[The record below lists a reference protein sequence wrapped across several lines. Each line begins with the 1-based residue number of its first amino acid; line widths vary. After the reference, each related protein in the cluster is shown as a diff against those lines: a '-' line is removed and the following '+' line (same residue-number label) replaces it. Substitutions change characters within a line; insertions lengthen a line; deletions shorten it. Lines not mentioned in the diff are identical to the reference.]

1 MLRKI
6 TEVCMVVVLALTLFA
21 TGCSDSGGGRI
32 VARVGGTNITEAELS
47 KKLAEL
53 PPFTRQQFAGPEG
66 MREFLDRVIEEE
78 VLFQA
83 AQRAGYENSDE
94 VRDMVEAVTRRAMI
108 QAYYR
113 DEIEGNTVVPEEDI
127 IAYYDEH
134 PEQFQ
139 QRAQIKFRH
148 IMTSTR
154 QEAEAARQRLLAG
167 EDFASV
173 ARDVSE
179 DASTSQAGGLVRT
192 LYKGDALMSSGMS
205 AAFIESL
212 FEGEVGEIS
221 QPLRSDRGWH
231 IVQIEEMKPEGVKP
245 LEEVRDTIEQ
255 SLKPAATRK
264 YYEGQLEVLKNQLNT
279 TVNEDVLTPRT
290 RSEEELFS
298 LAQETDDPLQR
309 MGYYTELV
317 YSYPEGEHADE
328 AQFMI
333 GFIQSE
339 ELNNYEAAR
348 NALNRMLEHY
358 PDSEL
363 AESARWMLE
372 NMGKEAP
379 PFEESDI
386 LSGE

>member
-1 MLRKI
+1 MLRKT
-6 TEVCMVVVLALTLFA
+6 TEVCAVVILALTLLA
-21 TGCSDSGGGRI
+21 TGCGDSGRGQT

-47 KKLAEL
+47 RKLSEL

-83 AQRAGYENSDE
+83 AQRAGYENSAE
-94 VRDMVEAVTRRAMI
+94 VRDMVAAVTRRAMI

-113 DEIEGNTVVPEEDI
+113 DEIEGATLVPEADI
-127 IAYYDEH
+127 VAYYNEH

-139 QRAQIKFRH
+139 QRARIKFRH
-148 IMTSTR
+148 IMTAAR
-154 QEAEAARQRLLAG
+154 PGADAARQRLLAG

-179 DASTSQAGGLVRT
+179 DTGTSQAGGLVRT
-192 LYKGDALMSSGMS
+192 LYKGDALMTSGMS
-205 AAFIESL
+205 AVFVESL
-212 FEGEVGEIS
+212 FDGEVGEIS

-231 IVQIEEMKPEGVKP
+231 IIRIEELSPEGVKP
-245 LEEVRDTIEQ
+245 LEQVREIIEQ

-264 YYEGQLEVLKNQLNT
+264 YYEGQLEVLKSDLNT
-279 TVNEDVLTPRT
+279 TINEEVLTPRT

-298 LAQETDDPLQR
+298 LAQDTDDPLQR

-317 YSYPEGEHADE
+317 YSYPKGEHADE

-333 GFIQSE
+333 GFIQAE

-348 NALNRMLEHY
+348 NALNRMLDHY

-372 NMGKEAP
+372 NMGSAAP